1 MINDDGT
8 EIEFYGNNLWNYYD
22 GVISSNLL
30 SFDYYGYD
38 KERKISAP
46 RFKLS
51 IRGKTTNKNSN
62 ITFDSCSLYK
72 FSYQLKS
79 EILKFI
85 KDDLEKFKRDQKWSH
100 GFSFDGYKNK
110 KNLYITV
117 LWNDLSNNAVIRFM
131 IGEKERTIL
140 ESEKIYV
147 PIVEFLSFTEILNQS
162 FSNYVNL
169 CAVSAL
175 ESNIVR
181 LQKTTDNL
189 SNSAINAVI
198 NNDSVKN
205 ISDIPMLN
213 STDFDKN
220 LQTMKISISGNQSP
234 INKIQS
240 VVDKVED
247 VSEDDLKLAQIN
259 AGKESV
265 EAQESFDKFLQENR
279 DSFQLDLP
287 FNEKSED
294 KKLKDELKDG
304 ESKFITKL
312 CNNDFSTFEQIVFN
326 TANEDLP
333 FNSFIESIKKLTD
346 IDFSDGISKK
356 DYNCLN
362 YVISNNIKYHINKL
376 LEKKTKLPS
385 SITPIIVKNEKVD
398 SDKIDVMY
406 YLLLFYIYLSKVK
419 VILSEKSNNS
429 LDNKEYFSYIIKTI
443 SNPLVF
449 SYLPDI
455 PEEVIKV
462 ETIKRYNILKENS
475 FFDNFITNIKNKIR
489 SVNNL
494 NIRDKDIT
502 DNISKIYASVTKFR
516 DKLGVESSF
525 NSSIMKVSYKILN
538 EYDLELNTLSKL
550 IHFDSSF
557 VKYGKVGNEI
567 DLKSYDDVPV
577 PILNIYGIKIAKF
590 DNTIISK
597 YFANNIKNFG
607 DLEKIKRIN
616 KNVYDILDDIDITK
630 YDTNALRALY
640 FWNVDQLP
648 RDLTYIKFKN
658 LIDSS
663 TLEKSELLSMILNR
677 TVVTDKDFYNSFL
690 VSANDGTDI

>member
-22 GVISSNLL
+22 NVVSNNAL
-30 SFDYYGYD
+30 SFDYYGFD
-38 KERKISAP
+38 KEKRISAP
-46 RFKLS
+46 KFKLS
-51 IRGKTTNKNSN
+51 ISGKTSNKDSK
-62 ITFDSCSLYK
+62 IVLDSCSLYK

-79 EILKFI
+79 EILKHI
-85 KDDLEKFKRDQKWSH
+85 KTDLEKFKTDQKWSH
-100 GFSFDGYKNK
+100 GFSFNGYRKNV
-110 KNLYITV
+110 YVTTM
-117 LWNDLSNNAVIRFM
+117 WNDLSNSAVIRFM

-140 ESEKIYV
+140 ESDKIYV
-147 PIVEFLSFTEILNQS
+147 PIVEFFSFSEILNQA
-162 FSNYVNL
+162 FNNYVNL
-169 CAVSAL
+169 CAVSSL

-189 SNSAINAVI
+189 TTVTANAV
-198 NNDSVKN
+198 NSVQET
-205 ISDIPMLN
+205 SDIPVLN
-213 STDFDKN
+213 NIDLDKTLDSLN
-220 LQTMKISISGNQSP
+220 LSISGNQTPVS
-234 INKIQS
+234 KVES
-240 VVDKVED
+240 VVEKIDD
-247 VSEDDLKLAQIN
+247 ISDDDLKLAQAN

-265 EAQESFDKFLQENR
+265 ETQESFDKFLQENR
-279 DSFQLDLP
+279 DKFELDLP
-287 FNEKSED
+287 NEKSDDEKD
-294 KKLKDELKDG
+294 KKLKDELKND
-304 ESKFITKL
+304 ESKFISKL
-312 CNNDFSTFEQIVFN
+312 CNNDFSVLEQIVFN

-333 FNSFIESIKKLTD
+333 FNSFVESIKNLTD

-356 DYNCLN
+356 DFNSLN
-362 YVISNNIKYHINKL
+362 YVISNNIKYHINQL
-376 LEKKTKLPS
+376 LEKKVKLPS

-398 SDKIDVMY
+398 NDKIDTMY

-419 VILSEKSNNS
+419 VILSEKTNNA

-449 SYLPDI
+449 SYFPSI
-455 PEEVIKV
+455 SEEVIKT
-462 ETIKRYNILKENS
+462 ETLKRYRILKENS
-475 FFDNFITNIKNKIR
+475 FFDNFIKNIKDKIKT
-489 SVNNL
+489 VNSL
-494 NIRDKDIT
+494 NIDDNDIS
-502 DNISKIYASVTKFR
+502 DNISKIYSSVLKFK

-557 VKYGKVGNEI
+557 VKYGKIDDKI

-577 PILNIYGIKIAKF
+577 AILKIYGIKSAKF
-590 DNTIISK
+590 DNSIIIK
-597 YFANNIKNFG
+597 YFTDNIKNFG

-630 YDTNALRALY
+630 YGTNELRALY

-648 RDLTYIKFKN
+648 RDITYFKFKN

-663 TLEKSELLSMILNR
+663 TLEKSELMSMILNK
-677 TVVTDKDFYNSFL
+677 TVVIDKDFYNSFL
-690 VSANDGTDI
+690 VSASDGTNV